1 MSVDIKK
8 AENLAIKMKC
18 QDRRS
23 ENQSLERGLY
33 LPQIYN
39 ETKQERAN
47 RILAMMEKSNDRL
60 SGLLQ
65 IFNRMDR

>member
-1 MSVDIKK
+1 MSVDVKK
-8 AENLAIKMKC
+8 GENLAIKMEC
-18 QDRRS
+18 QDRIS
-23 ENQSLERGLY
+23 KDQSLERRLY
-33 LPQIYN
+33 LPQLYN